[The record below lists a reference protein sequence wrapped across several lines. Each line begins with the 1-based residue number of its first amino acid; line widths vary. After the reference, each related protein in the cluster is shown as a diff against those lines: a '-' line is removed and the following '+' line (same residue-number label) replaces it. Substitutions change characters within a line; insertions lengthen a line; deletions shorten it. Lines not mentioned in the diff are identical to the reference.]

1 MVSPAGSILHATAND
16 WSPTMTA
23 PLPTPTQPI
32 EQLLARDLAAWQL
45 ARAAIAKAK
54 AASTSVR

>member
-1 MVSPAGSILHATAND
+1 MVSPSGSILGATAND

-23 PLPTPTQPI
+23 PLPAPTQPI

-54 AASTSVR
+54 AAAT

>member
-23 PLPTPTQPI
+23 PLPSPTQPI

-54 AASTSVR
+54 AAAT